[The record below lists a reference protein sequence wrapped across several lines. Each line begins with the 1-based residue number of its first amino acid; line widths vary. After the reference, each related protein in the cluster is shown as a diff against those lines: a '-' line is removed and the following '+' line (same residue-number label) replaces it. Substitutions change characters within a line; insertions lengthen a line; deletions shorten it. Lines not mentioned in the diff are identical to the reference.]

1 VIDRAKDW
9 LVGRPWTRWALVG
22 AAAVV
27 VIAAIASAGAA
38 WYRSRDAQGAAA
50 LGLAITQ
57 AQRAE
62 AAPGSAE
69 TRDRAIG
76 ALEGVIAE
84 HSGSTAVA
92 QAAYALGNLRYAGGQ
107 YAQARG
113 AYELA
118 LAKGASGVVK
128 AMAGNGIGYT
138 WEAEKDYAN
147 AVQAYERSLK
157 ALGPKDF
164 LYEDTLLS
172 LARVQALAG
181 KPAVALELYER
192 ALKDVPDSRRGDEI
206 RARIAELKSRS
217 ATK

>member
-1 VIDRAKDW
+1 VIDLVKAW
-9 LVGRPWTRWALVG
+9 LDERPWVRWALVAG
-22 AAAVV
+22 AAVV
-27 VIAAIASAGAA
+27 VIAAIAAGGTA
-38 WYRSRDAQGAAA
+38 WYRSRDAQAAAA
-50 LGLAITQ
+50 LGLAMSQ

-84 HSGSTAVA
+84 HSGSATIP

-118 LAKGASGVVK
+118 LAKGANGIVK
-128 AMAGNGIGYT
+128 TMASSGIGYT
-138 WEAEKDYAN
+138 WEAEKNYAN
-147 AVQAYERSLK
+147 AVQAYERSMK
-157 ALGPKDF
+157 GLGPKDF

-172 LARVQALAG
+172 LARAQSLAG

-192 ALKDVPDSRRGDEI
+192 ALKDVPDSRRSDEI
-206 RARIAELKSRS
+206 RTRIAELKSRG
-217 ATK
+217 AAK